1 MRLVKTILV
10 VTGLFGLLLLACI
23 QDRTTASPVAPT
35 APAAFVPARADLA
48 EAVFAMVVE
57 NAQNAGLPQPTTLC
71 QACVAAHLGLA
82 SETLRNRCQ
91 RACGLR

>member
-23 QDRTTASPVAPT
+23 QDRTTASPAAPT
-35 APAAFVPARADLA
+35 PPAAFVPARADLA

-57 NAQNAGLPQPTTLC
+57 NAQNAGLPQPATLC
-71 QACVAAHLGLA
+71 QACVAAHLDLP
-82 SETLRNRCQ
+82 SDTLRSRCE
-91 RACGLR
+91 RACNLR